1 MVTKRD
7 PESSPAAFLGNELRR
22 ARVAAGFSSQD
33 ALAARLGFD
42 RTVITKAETG
52 LRPPTADVLAA
63 WCTACDLD
71 QEMFGRLGTLAR
83 RADGSVPA
91 WFADWTRDIEAAAL
105 TLRSFEPLIVPGLLQ
120 TEPYARALY
129 ATRVALSTDDID
141 ALVAARMARQEILTR
156 EAPPMLWVILDEGVL
171 RRPVGGSG
179 VMAEQVRL
187 LLELVSRPTVRIEI
201 IPVSIGAHDGLAGA
215 FTIAD
220 LPGQTGAA
228 AYREGARQGQVVT
241 GREEVADLMTCWD
254 TLRSEA
260 LSRSDS
266 LTLLEEVAKS
276 WT

>member
-1 MVTKRD
+1 
-7 PESSPAAFLGNELRR
+7 
-22 ARVAAGFSSQD
+22 
-33 ALAARLGFD
+33 
-42 RTVITKAETG
+42 
-52 LRPPTADVLAA
+52 
-63 WCTACDLD
+63 
-71 QEMFGRLGTLAR
+71 
-83 RADGSVPA
+83 
-91 WFADWTRDIEAAAL
+91 
-105 TLRSFEPLIVPGLLQ
+105 
-120 TEPYARALY
+120 
-129 ATRVALSTDDID
+129 
-141 ALVAARMARQEILTR
+141 MARQEILTR

-187 LLELVSRPTVRIEI
+187 LLEADCRPTVRIEI
-201 IPVSIGAHDGLAGA
+201 IPVSIGAHDGLTGA

-220 LPGQTGAA
+220 QPGQAGAA

-241 GREEVADLMTCWD
+241 GRDEVTDLMTCWD